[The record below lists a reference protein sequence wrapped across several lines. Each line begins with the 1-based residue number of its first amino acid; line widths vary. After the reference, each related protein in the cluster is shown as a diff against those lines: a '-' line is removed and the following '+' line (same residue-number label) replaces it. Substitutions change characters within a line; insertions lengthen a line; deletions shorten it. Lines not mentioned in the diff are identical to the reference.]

1 MAKIEEKIQNKSA
14 QIGIIGL
21 GYVGMP
27 LAIAFAEAGFK
38 VLGFDTQQA
47 KVDAVNKGKSHI
59 ADIADERLASLL
71 AAGGMEAT
79 GNMARLSESDAV
91 CICVPTPLTN
101 TKEPDL
107 SFVKHVSEDLS
118 QRLRPGQL
126 IILESTTYPGTTREV
141 ILPILRRSGLEVDTD
156 FYLAFSPERIDPGNK
171 KYNIKNTPKIV
182 GGISPASTSMAAM
195 LYRQIA
201 DNVVIV
207 TSSEVAEMTKV
218 FENVFRSVNI
228 ALVNQIAQLCEKMG
242 ISVWEVIESAA
253 TKPFGYMPFYPGPG
267 IGGHCIP
274 LDPYYLANKAREYDF
289 HISFIEL
296 AAEINENMPYYVV
309 ARVMEA
315 LNERGKALKG
325 ARVLVLGVAYKKD
338 SADSRE
344 SSSLKIIELLHN
356 KGAEVSYSDPYV
368 KKIKNSAGSLR
379 SVSLTRE
386 NLSAVDCVLIA
397 TDHSCF
403 DLEQIAAWSKLIFD
417 TRGITRQLKDQVG
430 IIRLGENRKQL

>member
-59 ADIADERLASLL
+59 ADIADERLAPLL

-79 GNMARLSESDAV
+79 ENMARLSEADAI

-182 GGISPASTSMAAM
+182 GGISPASTSVAAM

-218 FENVFRSVNI
+218 LRTS
-228 ALVNQIAQLCEKMG
+228 
-242 ISVWEVIESAA
+242 SAA
-253 TKPFGYMPFYPGPG
+253 
-267 IGGHCIP
+267 
-274 LDPYYLANKAREYDF
+274 
-289 HISFIEL
+289 
-296 AAEINENMPYYVV
+296 
-309 ARVMEA
+309 
-315 LNERGKALKG
+315 
-325 ARVLVLGVAYKKD
+325 
-338 SADSRE
+338 
-344 SSSLKIIELLHN
+344 
-356 KGAEVSYSDPYV
+356 
-368 KKIKNSAGSLR
+368 
-379 SVSLTRE
+379 
-386 NLSAVDCVLIA
+386 
-397 TDHSCF
+397 
-403 DLEQIAAWSKLIFD
+403 
-417 TRGITRQLKDQVG
+417 
-430 IIRLGENRKQL
+430 